1 MELQKHVQFEHPETL
16 DQAISLAGE
25 YVAFQGAPLE
35 RFGKLEDTERGFS
48 VRKIDEKNEQQKG
61 GMDKST
67 LTASDVFDLRATI
80 NRLEKTV
87 QKLMMERGQATPD
100 PNGTRFPRGTCFL
113 CGDPSHFAKSCPRKR
128 NWNGRVSQGEGESQG
143 SSGNKQL
150 N

>member
-100 PNGTRFPRGTCFL
+100 PNGTKFQRGTCFL
-113 CGDPSHFAKSCPRKR
+113 CGDPFHFAKSCPRKR
-128 NWNGRVSQGEGESQG
+128 NGNGRASQGEGESQG

>member
-67 LTASDVFDLRATI
+67 LTASDVSDLRATI
-80 NRLEKTV
+80 NRLEKTY
-87 QKLMMERGQATPD
+87 R
-100 PNGTRFPRGTCFL
+100 
-113 CGDPSHFAKSCPRKR
+113 S
-128 NWNGRVSQGEGESQG
+128 
-143 SSGNKQL
+143 
-150 N
+150 

>member
-113 CGDPSHFAKSCPRKR
+113 CGDSSHFAKSCHRKR
-128 NWNGRVSQGEGESQG
+128 NGNGRASQGEFESQ
-143 SSGNKQL
+143 SGW
-150 N
+150 